1 MGNLEKGRRRIK
13 NASYAFKP
21 SGYFNSGNLDN
32 DIGYIANSAYGYDNR
47 TFNRNF
53 ADRDFDTGTD
63 FNFYPEN
70 PCRVLVHSSVIAV
83 DKPENAGNDARDFR
97 TA

>member
-13 NASYAFKP
+13 NASYTFKP
-21 SGYFNSGNLDN
+21 SGYFNGGNLDN
-32 DIGYIANSAYGYDNR
+32 DFSYIANFIDRYDNR

-53 ADRDFDTGTD
+53 ADRDFDSGTD
-63 FNFYPEN
+63 FDFYPEN
-70 PCRVLVHSSVIAV
+70 SCRVPVHSSIIAV